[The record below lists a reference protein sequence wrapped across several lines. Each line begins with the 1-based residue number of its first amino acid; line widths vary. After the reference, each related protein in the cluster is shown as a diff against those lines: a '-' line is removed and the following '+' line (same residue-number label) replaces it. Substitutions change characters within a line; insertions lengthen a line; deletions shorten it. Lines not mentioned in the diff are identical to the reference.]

1 VRAVTGE
8 IDVFGVLAP
17 ELLVYAIVA
26 LFVQA
31 LLNRVIVALR
41 IDRLFWH
48 PPILELCGFV
58 ICLGGVAAVAH
69 WGQP

>member
-1 VRAVTGE
+1 MTGE

-17 ELLVYAIVA
+17 ELLVYAITA
-26 LFVQA
+26 LLLQA
-31 LLNRVIVALR
+31 LLNRVIAALR
-41 IDRLFWH
+41 IDRMFWH

-69 WGQP
+69 WGWP